1 MMKKLLLVL
10 NVLCIL
16 VMCGWTY
23 AAKRSFKPA
32 YTLDDVYNRNAHVS
46 FDESS
51 MTHKKTSYSKLYES
65 SDLIVKGVCKKV
77 EGYRLESVLREF
89 QVSKLYKGKCGE
101 FIDIY
106 EPSSPTAWQQ
116 YFVIDGYLNMENNHE
131 YVLFLKKCKYQNK
144 YYINKGALGKYTD
157 RKESL
162 FPYKDNKDYY
172 YNDIKGRE
180 AVIVYRDDLKLYNQV
195 VSKISKW
202 K

>member
-1 MMKKLLLVL
+1 M
-10 NVLCIL
+10 
-16 VMCGWTY
+16 
-23 AAKRSFKPA
+23 
-32 YTLDDVYNRNAHVS
+32 
-46 FDESS
+46 
-51 MTHKKTSYSKLYES
+51 
-65 SDLIVKGVCKKV
+65 
-77 EGYRLESVLREF
+77 
-89 QVSKLYKGKCGE
+89 YKGKCGE

-116 YFVIDGYLNMENNHE
+116 YSVIDGYLNMENNHE

>member
-1 MMKKLLLVL
+1 MKKFLLVL

-16 VMCGWTY
+16 SMCVWTFI
-23 AAKRSFKPA
+23 AKQSFKPID
-32 YTLDDVYNRNAHVS
+32 TLETVKSHNDFVCLDTSYIKHPQ
-46 FDESS
+46 
-51 MTHKKTSYSKLYES
+51 TSYSKLYES

-77 EGYRLESVLREF
+77 EGYHLESVLREF
-89 QVSKLYKGKCGE
+89 QISKVYKGKCGE

-116 YFVIDGYLNMENNHE
+116 YSVIDGYLNMENKHE
-131 YVLFLKKCKYQNK
+131 YVLFLKKCKYQNN

-157 RKESL
+157 KKESL